1 MYKGSVPGQRG
12 SGQKQVIVVM
22 KESFLSI
29 IDGNLERMGFSDR
42 AAFIRKAVAEK
53 LGVTD
58 KSLITP
64 PSRAGKGGRP
74 RKVVEMP
81 RPEEASKVA
90 DDCAPSDAAI
100 LPRTKTTYPK
110 GKARKKTK

>member
-1 MYKGSVPGQRG
+1 MPGQRG

-74 RKVVEMP
+74 KKVIEMP
-81 RPEEASKVA
+81 EAKVA
-90 DDCAPSDAAI
+90 DDFIPSDAAN
-100 LPRTKTTYPK
+100 LTRKKTTYPT